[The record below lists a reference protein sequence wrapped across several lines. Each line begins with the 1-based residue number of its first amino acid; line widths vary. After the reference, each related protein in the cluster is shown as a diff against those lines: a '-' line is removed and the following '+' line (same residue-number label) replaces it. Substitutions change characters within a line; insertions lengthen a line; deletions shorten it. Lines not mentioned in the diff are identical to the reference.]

1 MKIMFLN
8 QSIEVDD
15 RYYSYWAYFWG
26 AFFKKKSFEKLDTL
40 IGNVFIGITRVLH
53 NNTEFFSCTVS
64 CDFQKITKQAI
75 F

>member
-8 QSIEVDD
+8 QSIKVDD

-40 IGNVFIGITRVLH
+40 IGNVFIGIARFCIITQSFFPVL
-53 NNTEFFSCTVS
+53 SAVIS
-64 CDFQKITKQAI
+64 RR
-75 F
+75 